1 MSAIQFRRSDVG
13 SIIADSLAATGLT
26 PNRLEIEIT
35 ESVLLEDVAATQ
47 QSLNRLR
54 RLGVRISLDDFGTGY
69 SSFSYLRKFPLNKIK
84 IDRSFLSDFESDAR
98 SMKLLH
104 GVARVSADLG
114 MSVVV
119 EGVETHQQLLS
130 LLQEPSITE
139 VQGYLFSKAISS
151 ADISSRLREEELR
164 LENVA

>member
-1 MSAIQFRRSDVG
+1 SAIQFRRSDVN
-13 SIIADSLAATGLT
+13 SIVADSLAHTGLAAD
-26 PNRLEIEIT
+26 RLEIEIT
-35 ESVLLEDVAATQ
+35 ESVLLEDIAAIQ
-47 QSLNRLR
+47 QSLNKLR
-54 RLGVRISLDDFGTGY
+54 KQGVRISLDDFGTGY
-69 SSFSYLRKFPLNKIK
+69 SSLSYLRKFPLNKIK
-84 IDRSFLSDFESDAR
+84 IDRSFLSGIENDPR

-130 LLQEPSITE
+130 LLQEPSISQ
-139 VQGYLFSKAISS
+139 VQGYLFAS
-151 ADISSRLREEELR
+151 AMTGSDIRKRLQKEELS